1 MKKILLSSLLAA
13 SVMFGANTNMCPD
26 LSIKSK
32 DDGFSKSVEMG
43 LLSMPVI
50 STVMTDLLGKY
61 NNTTDPSLYLS
72 EENIKSLGVTVIWG
86 DLIRLK
92 YERDV
97 HIHGSDKK
105 IKLDNEYERL
115 LSLVTP
121 ENENWCNETMSSD
134 TKNFILAETNSRIKK
149 AEADLKEMQTLHD
162 TYNESVATI
171 DLKKIEKCPG
181 STSIVILNE
190 TNKSE
195 KDTLKSVEYNL
206 DKKTNKLSKEVEY
219 GKFTTNHQTT
229 LDVCKNP
236 NQTLTIKLKDARKDS
251 IE

>member
-1 MKKILLSSLLAA
+1 MNDKEYEEFKRLKEILL
-13 SVMFGANTNMCPD
+13 NH
-26 LSIKSK
+26 LSKVIPKPLILVIDNVNVKGRLEEVFKYDIQELSK
-32 DDGFSKSVEMG
+32 YGENELFLM
-43 LLSMPVI
+43 
-50 STVMTDLLGKY
+50 
-61 NNTTDPSLYLS
+61 NNP
-72 EENIKSLGVTVIWG
+72 K
-86 DLIRLK
+86 LK
-92 YERDV
+92 V
-97 HIHGSDKK
+97 FK
-105 IKLDNEYERL
+105 ICTACEY
-115 LSLVTP
+115 
-121 ENENWCNETMSSD
+121 ENWCNETMSSD

-149 AEADLKEMQTLHD
+149 AEADLKEMQTLHN

-195 KDTLKSVEYNL
+195 KDSLKSVDYNL
-206 DKKTNKLSKEVEY
+206 DKETNKLSRVDVY

-236 NQTLTIKLKDARKDS
+236 NQTLSIKLKDARKDS